1 MSQKKKGRNKA
12 TFRLFNEK
20 VMNYLSPKNE
30 LISSPQFGQTGD
42 NDEGVL
48 TVDSDILRIQALM
61 DLFCGI
67 VFFLVGRKVVRHK
80 GGSSSRA

>member
-1 MSQKKKGRNKA
+1 MSSLVVCVGSTRVVGKQTTTRNVKDESKKEKGRNKA

-48 TVDSDILRIQALM
+48 TVGSDQLRI
-61 DLFCGI
+61 
-67 VFFLVGRKVVRHK
+67 
-80 GGSSSRA
+80 